1 MATTPIAK
9 APGDVLGYT
18 AAFEEALK
26 KIGQISPQEFAKRY
40 ASLAKYL
47 SQINWD
53 PTTARYW
60 DEFNLDPQ
68 EHNKNPNRKS
78 WRSYDFRLNA
88 EELAVFK
95 KNGFVISERMGSY
108 SFANLFYRIY
118 SNDLPVFISADA
130 LLHAWHRS
138 YDAILEELEESY
150 LACVLD
156 EIFKGM
162 IEGIPDAW
170 KQYGD
175 SVLGESVRDAD
186 YFLAVARSLLGQ
198 AELSPQEWQNWICPD
213 LNSTWKFKSGF
224 LTNREETHSVYL
236 SGDKHYRHALK
247 YFTGQFTLKQVQ
259 DLCRQQLGNA
269 ISPTFVEGLL
279 ETLFAHDV
287 LARPTKTITT
297 DLNQDDR
304 VAETMVAIASEQLQR
319 FSLFGR
325 VREVDFSQFKV
336 RGHYENS
343 ERLKKYF
350 RAMMWCGRI
359 DLRIAEIPCETSPAK
374 SSPRELGAAIVLY
387 NLLKQSGKF
396 EQWQQFDQLLQTFV
410 GRTDSMTFAQLGDIL
425 DQANIKS
432 PADVK
437 DLATLEQL
445 QSDILASKIGFQD
458 IRSHYYVSPFGS
470 QKVKRPRSFTL
481 LGQKF
486 VLDSWVTSKV
496 VFDDIE
502 WDGEKVQ
509 RRVPSCLDVA
519 FAALGNNQVVPELVA
534 RMTDTKGHPFRDGLN
549 YQHNLAAV
557 RDVVDEQNQAVWEEN
572 IYMAWLATLR
582 ELSIPTTDAQYPEA
596 IRTRSWAMRTLN
608 TQLASWTQLRH
619 DTILYAQQSY
629 TSSASCYYPAGF
641 VEPRPTFWERFEKMA
656 LLAAELIEK
665 TPFPERLVEQDYGW
679 GAKYKLPLQNIQP
692 RQIQF
697 LQNFA
702 QQLAILKGIAIK
714 QLAQEELAQEE
725 TTFLRDIVEI
735 ESGSGFKRYNGW
747 YPKLF
752 YNPKVFYI
760 YERQG
765 EDSNKQDAIVADV
778 HTDVPTPGDPGCV
791 LHQGVGNVD
800 LLMIA
805 VDNGEDKIVYA
816 GPVLSHYEF
825 EMPGVSRKSD
835 SEWLNDI
842 KNGKVPPRPDWTK
855 SYLIT
860 Q

>member
-1 MATTPIAK
+1 MTTTPLAK
-9 APGDVLGYT
+9 APGDVFGYT

-26 KIGQISPQEFAKRY
+26 KIGQISPQDFAKRY
-40 ASLAKYL
+40 ASIAKYL
-47 SQINWD
+47 SQISFD
-53 PTTARYW
+53 PTTAGYW

-68 EHNKNPNRKS
+68 DYNKNPNRKN
-78 WRSYDFRLNA
+78 WRSYDFRLNS
-88 EELAVFK
+88 EELAVFR
-95 KNGFVISERMGSY
+95 KNGFVVSERMGSY

-138 YDAILEELEESY
+138 YDAMLEELEESY
-150 LACVLD
+150 LACALD

-224 LTNREETHSVYL
+224 LTNREETRSVYL
-236 SGDKHYRHALK
+236 SGDKCYRYALK

-259 DLCRQQLGNA
+259 DLCRQQIGNA
-269 ISPTFVEGLL
+269 ISLTCLEGLL
-279 ETLFAHDV
+279 ETLFANDV
-287 LARPTKTITT
+287 LARPTKAVTT
-297 DLNQDDR
+297 YLNQDDR
-304 VAETMVAIASEQLQR
+304 VAETMVAIASEQIQK

-325 VREVDFSQFKV
+325 DRKIDFSQFKV

-343 ERLKKYF
+343 ELLKKYF

-359 DLRIAEIPCETSPAK
+359 DLRIAEIPCETSPAQ

-387 NLLKQSGKF
+387 DLLKQSGKF

-445 QSDILASKIGFQD
+445 QADILASKIGFQD
-458 IRSHYYVSPFGS
+458 IRSHYYVSPFGA
-470 QKVKRPRSFTL
+470 QKVKLPRSFTI

-496 VFDDIE
+496 VFDDIL

-534 RMTDTKGHPFRDGLN
+534 RMTDTKGRPFRDGLN

-582 ELSIPTTDAQYPEA
+582 ELSAPTTDPQYPEA
-596 IRTRSWAMRTLN
+596 MRTRAWTMKTLN

-619 DTILYAQQSY
+619 DTILYVKQSY
-629 TSSASCYYPAGF
+629 TARATCYYPAGF

-656 LLAAELIEK
+656 LLAADLIEK
-665 TPFPERLVEQDYGW
+665 TPFPERSVEKDNGW
-679 GAKYKLPLQNIQP
+679 GSKYKVRLQNI
-692 RQIQF
+692 RQRQVEF
-697 LQNFA
+697 FKNFA
-702 QQLAILKGIAIK
+702 QQLAILKEIAIK
-714 QLAQEELAQEE
+714 QLAQEQLAQEE
-725 TTFLRDIVEI
+725 TTFLRDVVEI
-735 ESGSGFKRYNGW
+735 RSGSGFKRYNGW

-752 YNPKVFYI
+752 YK
-760 YERQG
+760 G
-765 EDSNKQDAIVADV
+765 DKDSDKQDAIVADV
-778 HTDVPTPGDPGCV
+778 HTDVPSDIPLNPGCV
-791 LHQGVGNVD
+791 LHEGVGNVD

-825 EMPGVSRKSD
+825 EMPGVSRLSD
-835 SEWLNDI
+835 SEWLNGL

-855 SYLIT
+855 SYLVT